1 MLCRGPDVT
10 LSPILR
16 AGLWMVGTMVS
27 FATMAVCGREL
38 AGGLTTFQI
47 LFWRSLVGVLIL
59 VVLLSHQGWAQ
70 VRTKNLKVHGFR
82 NVVHF
87 GAQYCWFFAV
97 ATIPLAE
104 VVSLEF
110 TTPLWTAVLA
120 MLFLG
125 ESLRAKRLTAIA
137 LGFIGTLVIV
147 RPGLG
152 EVGFGTLAGLAAA
165 FGYAVALTSVRFL
178 AQRDTPLC
186 LLFYMLALQL
196 PLGFFPALGGWVWP
210 GAADWPWILAVGV
223 TGLTAHYCIARA
235 MRLAEAAAVT
245 TMGFMRLPL
254 VALVGFALYGEVL
267 ELWVGLGA
275 TLICAGIYLNVRDE
289 SGRTA

>member
-1 MLCRGPDVT
+1 MTATPV
-10 LSPILR
+10 IR
-16 AGLWMVGTMVS
+16 AGLWMIGTMVS

-38 AGGLTTFQI
+38 ADGLSTFQI
-47 LFWRSLVGVLIL
+47 LFWRSLIGVMIL
-59 VVLLSHQGWAQ
+59 VALLNHQGWAQ
-70 VRTKNLKVHGFR
+70 VRTRNLQVHAIR

-97 ATIPLAE
+97 AVIPLAE
-104 VVSLEF
+104 VVALEF

-125 ESLRAKRLTAIA
+125 ESLRRKRLAAIA
-137 LGFIGTLVIV
+137 FGFIGTLIIV
-147 RPGLG
+147 RPGMT
-152 EVGFGTLAGLAAA
+152 EVGIGTVAGLAAA

-186 LLFYMLALQL
+186 ILFYMLALQL
-196 PLGFFPALGGWVWP
+196 PMGFFPALDGWVWP
-210 GAADWPWILAVGV
+210 AAADWPWLVGV
-223 TGLTAHYCIARA
+223 GATGLSAHYCIALA

-245 TMGFMRLPL
+245 PMGFLRLPL
-254 VALVGFALYGEVL
+254 EALVGFVLYGEVL
-267 ELWVGLGA
+267 EVWVAIGA

-289 SGRTA
+289 SPPKA